1 MLFPVLMLVNAG
13 AINTI
18 RIAMIPITTRS
29 SSSVKAK
36 RSRSFGNVKALSR
49 SRCLSLKLRRSQGN
63 TNLRIQYR
71 LEIVNLE
78 SGRRLRFSSAAT
90 TNEHESARIR
100 GQRSENRGR
109 KSKDTRHRI
118 GAPIE
123 FVKSG

>member
-1 MLFPVLMLVNAG
+1 MLVNAG

-18 RIAMIPITTRS
+18 RIAMIAMTTRS

-63 TNLRIQYR
+63 TNLRVQHR

-78 SGRRLRFSSAAT
+78 SRRRLRFSSAST

-109 KSKDTRHRI
+109 KSEDTRYRI
-118 GAPIE
+118 GGPIK

>member
-18 RIAMIPITTRS
+18 RIAMIPMTTRS

-63 TNLRIQYR
+63 TNLRIQYL

-109 KSKDTRHRI
+109 KSEDRRYRI
-118 GAPIE
+118 GGPDRIC
-123 FVKSG
+123 

>member
-78 SGRRLRFSSAAT
+78 SGRRLRFSSDAT
-90 TNEHESARIR
+90 TNEHDSARIR
-100 GQRSENRGR
+100 GQRTEVGSQETQ
-109 KSKDTRHRI
+109 DT
-118 GAPIE
+118 G
-123 FVKSG
+123 